1 MGGMGGLLA
10 KTGGFKRKSKN
21 KSNAVNKQDKDA
33 KETESKTS
41 TLKRKRSR
49 SFSKGITDKPMIVNS
64 TMLTKNAL
72 KSSTTKTEE
81 KIMEVVAKKDN
92 IVQIR
97 CFAALTEYILYRKGE
112 NGKGLMIESFVDN
125 KYGKKMQES
134 GIATEWILTKMEH
147 QNVAKKSHFI
157 VKNQLI
163 TLAQMNGK
171 KGYVLTF
178 ECRTNNNSQKEKEQ
192 QSVAKKI
199 ENVLKSELVKE
210 ENGSKTIKFFANY
223 ELYFKFSKG
232 ANGKGMIVE
241 EAIDAKFGEYGIG
254 KGWKLSKL
262 GRRNVIKSSFI
273 MLKNQLMAQAST
285 AKLKGYELTFI
296 DDAFKE
302 NSASMPNS
310 PNIAS
315 VDGKQNKI
323 PKTVPLKPVIAPN
336 TNESNIK
343 LNDAEIQK
351 TDDEKVEI
359 VSNKLNKND
368 TKKNEIVSNEE
379 PKLKQA
385 KDPFATMSEINI
397 ADKQQKED
405 NEQRN
410 KMNLERK
417 NSMPTNPNK
426 PSFRPKIDKQQIK
439 KYKPPSTQTTSKESE
454 ESMPTFTVFTN
465 EKSEEYVNKN
475 SNKKEEK
482 IENKMAIK
490 SNIVKK
496 EKEKRKEAIVSNPHH
511 RKTSSFKIRPK
522 QK

>member
-1 MGGMGGLLA
+1 MG
-10 KTGGFKRKSKN
+10 
-21 KSNAVNKQDKDA
+21 
-33 KETESKTS
+33 
-41 TLKRKRSR
+41 
-49 SFSKGITDKPMIVNS
+49 
-64 TMLTKNAL
+64 
-72 KSSTTKTEE
+72 
-81 KIMEVVAKKDN
+81 
-92 IVQIR
+92 
-97 CFAALTEYILYRKGE
+97 
-112 NGKGLMIESFVDN
+112 
-125 KYGKKMQES
+125 
-134 GIATEWILTKMEH
+134 
-147 QNVAKKSHFI
+147 
-157 VKNQLI
+157 
-163 TLAQMNGK
+163 
-171 KGYVLTF
+171 
-178 ECRTNNNSQKEKEQ
+178 
-192 QSVAKKI
+192 
-199 ENVLKSELVKE
+199 
-210 ENGSKTIKFFANY
+210 
-223 ELYFKFSKG
+223 G

-285 AKLKGYELTFI
+285 VKLKGYELTFI
-296 DDAFKE
+296 DGAFKE
-302 NSASMPNS
+302 NSASTPNS
-310 PNIAS
+310 PNVAS

-343 LNDAEIQK
+343 LNDTAIQK
-351 TDDEKVEI
+351 TDDE
-359 VSNKLNKND
+359 
-368 TKKNEIVSNEE
+368 
-379 PKLKQA
+379 
-385 KDPFATMSEINI
+385 
-397 ADKQQKED
+397 KED

-522 QK
+522 QKKNKELATNSKPK